1 MTIHICGDSTAQ
13 SYTEER
19 APQTGWGQVIGEYLP
34 GIDINNRAM
43 AGRSTKSF
51 LAEGRLQA
59 VEEALQPGDLV
70 LIQFAHND
78 WNEKPERHTES
89 WSTYQENLNVF
100 IDTAR
105 KHGAVPVLL
114 TPIPMRCWEDGK
126 LKNMHGEYPDAM
138 RQLAKQRG
146 VALLD
151 VYAEGLRILT
161 AMGEEATVSLYMNFR
176 AGLYPAFPDGSTDNA
191 HTQRSGAALFARITA
206 ELLMQQG
213 LVSSI

>member
-34 GIDINNRAM
+34 GVEINNRAM

-51 LAEGRLQA
+51 LAEERL
-59 VEEALQPGDLV
+59 EAIKPLLQKGDLL

-78 WNEKPERHTES
+78 WNEKPERHTEPYT
-89 WSTYQENLNVF
+89 TYTENLNVF
-100 IDTAR
+100 IDAALER
-105 KHGAVPVLL
+105 GAVPVLL

-126 LKNMHGEYPDAM
+126 LKDMHGEYPAAM
-138 RQLAKQRG
+138 RQLAMQRG

-151 VYAEGLRILT
+151 VYAQGLRAL
-161 AMGEEATVSLYMNFR
+161 ADMGEAATEPLYMNFA
-176 AGLYPAFPDGSTDNA
+176 AGLYPAYPDGSKDNA
-191 HTQRSGAALFARITA
+191 HTQRAGAELFASIVA
-206 ELLMQQG
+206 DLLKKNN
-213 LVSSI
+213 LV